1 MHGVLSDLCPLCC
14 SIVAVAAAQAL
25 LMGGAEFA
33 RLKAPADMDPLYP
46 GGKAFDP
53 LGFTTDPES
62 FAELKVR
69 QHAVLSGLS

>member
-1 MHGVLSDLCPLCC
+1 
-14 SIVAVAAAQAL
+14 
-25 LMGGAEFA
+25 MGGAEFA